1 MSDTTT
7 ELAPADHAAPDT
19 ADEPALLAWLARMR
33 DESPVWRDRF
43 GMYHL
48 FRHADVHA
56 ALRDP
61 ATFSSDTGRLA
72 PATRKV
78 NRGMLTQLDPPEHRR
93 MRAVVSSAF
102 TPKRVAALEP
112 RIRAITHSLLDDLA
126 ESARRSGAGP
136 SDREAGAAEEFD
148 LVDAL
153 AFPLPVTVIAEMLGL
168 PASDHATFRGW
179 ADRLFSMQVDDPTD
193 PELGPRVDAA
203 MADIRAY
210 LVAAVQER
218 RAAVADGTAGDDL
231 ITALVAAEVVTD
243 GSPVTLDDEEAANFS
258 LLLLLAGHITTT
270 VLLGNAVRTF
280 ADHPLPDG
288 RDPWTVLAED
298 PTTIPAALEEVLRL
312 RSPFTQTGR
321 VTTRPV
327 EVAGVT
333 IPADR
338 FVLPSLLSA
347 NHDERAFADPEAFV
361 LDRGIGRPGH
371 GACGAATGGAA
382 QTAFGHGVH
391 FCLGAPLARLEGRV
405 ALEELTA
412 RYAALAPAAHTADA
426 LRPYP
431 RGVLGVRNL
440 PVRGTPRHQG

>member
-1 MSDTTT
+1 MTETTA
-7 ELAPADHAAPDT
+7 ELAPATTDAPT
-19 ADEPALLAWLARMR
+19 TEDEPALLAWLARMR
-33 DESPVWRDRF
+33 DEQPVWRDRF
-43 GMYHL
+43 GMYHV
-48 FRHADVHA
+48 FRHADVHTV
-56 ALRDP
+56 LRDP
-61 ATFSSDTGRLA
+61 ATFSSDSGRIL
-72 PATRKV
+72 PAARTT
-78 NRGMLTQLDPPEHRR
+78 NRGMLTQIDPPEHRR

-102 TPKRVAALEP
+102 TPKRVAALES
-112 RIRAITHSLLDDLA
+112 RIRAITRSLLDDVVT
-126 ESARRSGAGP
+126 
-136 SDREAGAAEEFD
+136 DEFD

-168 PASDHATFRGW
+168 PAADHDTFRGW

-193 PELGPRVDAA
+193 PELGARVAAA
-203 MADIRAY
+203 MTDIREY

-231 ITALVAAEVVTD
+231 ITALVTAEVVTD
-243 GSPVTLDDEEAANFS
+243 GSPVLLDDEEAANFS

-270 VLLGNAVRTF
+270 VLLGNAIRTF
-280 ADHPLPDG
+280 HDHPLATDHPMADG
-288 RDPWTVLAED
+288 RDVWSVLGED
-298 PTTIPAALEEVLRL
+298 PTLIPAAIEEVLRL

-321 VTTRPV
+321 VTMRDV
-327 EVAGVT
+327 EIAGTT

-361 LDRGIGRPGH
+361 LDRGIG
-371 GACGAATGGAA
+371 GGA

-412 RYAALAPAAHTADA
+412 RYAALAPAETAPAA

-431 RGVLGVRNL
+431 RGVLGVRTL
-440 PVRGTPRHQG
+440 PVRGVRRHEG

>member
-1 MSDTTT
+1 MTETTA
-7 ELAPADHAAPDT
+7 ELAPATTDT
-19 ADEPALLAWLARMR
+19 PTTEDEPALLAWLARMR
-33 DESPVWRDRF
+33 DEQPVWRDRF
-43 GMYHL
+43 GMYHV
-48 FRHADVHA
+48 FRHADVHTV
-56 ALRDP
+56 LRDP
-61 ATFSSDTGRLA
+61 ATFSSDSGRIL
-72 PATRKV
+72 PAARTT
-78 NRGMLTQLDPPEHRR
+78 NRGMLTQIDPPEHRR

-102 TPKRVAALEP
+102 TPKRVAALES
-112 RIRAITHSLLDDLA
+112 RIRAITRSLLDDVVT
-126 ESARRSGAGP
+126 
-136 SDREAGAAEEFD
+136 DEFD

-168 PASDHATFRGW
+168 PAADHDIFRGW

-193 PELGPRVDAA
+193 PELGARVAAA
-203 MADIRAY
+203 MTDIREY

-231 ITALVAAEVVTD
+231 ITALVTAEVVTD
-243 GSPVTLDDEEAANFS
+243 GSPVLLDDEEAANFS

-270 VLLGNAVRTF
+270 VLLGNAIRTF
-280 ADHPLPDG
+280 HDHPLATDHPMAHG
-288 RDPWTVLAED
+288 RDVWSVLGED
-298 PTTIPAALEEVLRL
+298 PTLIPAAIEEVLRL

-321 VTTRPV
+321 VTMRDV
-327 EVAGVT
+327 EIAGTT

-361 LDRGIGRPGH
+361 PDRGIG
-371 GACGAATGGAA
+371 GGA

-412 RYAALAPAAHTADA
+412 RYASLTPAETTAAA

-431 RGVLGVRNL
+431 RGVLGVRSL
-440 PVRGTPRHQG
+440 PVRGTRRHKG

>member
-1 MSDTTT
+1 MTDTGTAAP
-7 ELAPADHAAPDT
+7 ELAPADHDAPPT
-19 ADEPALLAWLARMR
+19 TDEPALLAWLARMR
-33 DESPVWRDRF
+33 EEAPVWRDRF

-48 FRHADVHA
+48 YRHADVHA

-61 ATFSSDTGRLA
+61 AMFSSDTSRIL
-72 PATRKV
+72 PAAKRTS
-78 NRGMLTQLDPPEHRR
+78 RGMLTQLDPPEHRR

-102 TPKRVAALEP
+102 TPKRVAALEL
-112 RIRAITHSLLDDLA
+112 RIRAITRSLLDDLV
-126 ESARRSGAGP
+126 
-136 SDREAGAAEEFD
+136 EAGRAEEFD
-148 LVDAL
+148 LVDGL

-168 PASDHATFRGW
+168 PAADHDTFRGW

-193 PELGPRVDAA
+193 PELGPRVEAA

-231 ITALVAAEVVTD
+231 ITALVTAEVVTD
-243 GSPVTLDDEEAANFS
+243 GSPVALDDEEAANFS

-270 VLLGNAVRTF
+270 VLLGNAIRTF
-280 ADHPLPDG
+280 AEHPLADG
-288 RDPWTVLAED
+288 RDTWTVLHED
-298 PTTIPAALEEVLRL
+298 PTTIPDAIEEVLRL
-312 RSPFTQTGR
+312 RSPFTETGR
-321 VTTRPV
+321 VTTHPV

-347 NHDERAFADPEAFV
+347 NHDERAFADPESFV
-361 LDRGIGRPGH
+361 LGRGIG
-371 GACGAATGGAA
+371 GGA

-412 RYAALAPAAHTADA
+412 RYASLTPAAHAPDT

-440 PVRGTPRHQG
+440 PVRGTRRYQG

>member
-1 MSDTTT
+1 MTPTT
-7 ELAPADHAAPDT
+7 ELAPADHDAPT
-19 ADEPALLAWLARMR
+19 TMDEPALLAWLARMR
-33 DESPVWRDRF
+33 DEAPVWRDRY
-43 GMYHL
+43 GMYHV
-48 FRHADVHA
+48 FRHADVHTV
-56 ALRDP
+56 LRDP
-61 ATFSSDTGRLA
+61 ATFSSDSGRLSPVA
-72 PATRKV
+72 RSV
-78 NRGMLTQLDPPEHRR
+78 NRGMLTQIDPPEHRR

-102 TPKRVAALEP
+102 TPKRVAALES
-112 RIRAITHSLLDDLA
+112 RIRAITRSLLDDVT
-126 ESARRSGAGP
+126 
-136 SDREAGAAEEFD
+136 SDEFD

-168 PASDHATFRGW
+168 PASDHDTFRGW

-193 PELGPRVDAA
+193 PELGGRVAAA
-203 MADIRAY
+203 MADIREY
-210 LVAAVQER
+210 LVARVEER

-231 ITALVAAEVVTD
+231 ITALVTAEVVTD
-243 GSPVTLDDEEAANFS
+243 GTPVLLDDEEAANFS

-270 VLLGNAVRTF
+270 VLLGNAIRTF
-280 ADHPLPDG
+280 HDHPLAADHPLADG
-288 RDPWTVLAED
+288 RDVWTVLGED
-298 PTTIPAALEEVLRL
+298 PSLIPAAIEEVLRL

-321 VTTRPV
+321 VTTRDV
-327 EVAGVT
+327 EIAGTT

-347 NHDERAFADPEAFV
+347 NHDGNSFADPEAFV
-361 LDRGIGRPGH
+361 LDRGIGRG
-371 GACGAATGGAA
+371 A

-412 RYAALAPAAHTADA
+412 RYAALTPAETTATA

-440 PVRGTPRHQG
+440 PVRGTRRHEG

>member
-1 MSDTTT
+1 MTDAATTPAVP
-7 ELAPADHAAPDT
+7 ELAPADIDAPTT

-33 DESPVWRDRF
+33 DEAPVWRDRY
-43 GMYHL
+43 GMYHV
-48 FRHADVHA
+48 FRHADVHTV
-56 ALRDP
+56 LRDP
-61 ATFSSDTGRLA
+61 ATFSSDSGRLSPVA
-72 PATRKV
+72 RTV
-78 NRGMLTQLDPPEHRR
+78 NRGMLTQIDPPEHRR

-112 RIRAITHSLLDDLA
+112 RIRAITRSLLDT
-126 ESARRSGAGP
+126 
-136 SDREAGAAEEFD
+136 AAEDGHGTEFD

-168 PASDHATFRGW
+168 PASDHDTFRGW

-193 PELGPRVDAA
+193 PELGARVQAA
-203 MADIRAY
+203 MVDIRDY
-210 LVAAVQER
+210 LVARVEER

-231 ITALVAAEVVTD
+231 ITALVTAEVVTD
-243 GSPVTLDDEEAANFS
+243 GSPVLLDDEEAANFS

-270 VLLGNAVRTF
+270 VLLGNAIRTF
-280 ADHPLPDG
+280 QDHPLADG
-288 RDPWTVLAED
+288 RDVWTVLGED
-298 PTTIPAALEEVLRL
+298 PTLIPAAIEEVLRL

-321 VTTRPV
+321 VTTRDV
-327 EVAGVT
+327 EIAGTT

-338 FVLPSLLSA
+338 FVLPDLLSA
-347 NHDERAFADPEAFV
+347 NHDGNAFADPEAFV
-361 LDRGIGRPGH
+361 LDRGIG
-371 GACGAATGGAA
+371 GGA

-412 RYAALAPAAHTADA
+412 RYAALAPAESTAEA

-431 RGVLGVRNL
+431 RGVLGVRSL
-440 PVRGTPRHQG
+440 PVRGVERHRG

>member
-1 MSDTTT
+1 MTDTGTAAP
-7 ELAPADHAAPDT
+7 ELAPADHEPPPT
-19 ADEPALLAWLARMR
+19 TDEPALLAWLAQMR
-33 DESPVWRDRF
+33 EERPVSRDRF

-48 FRHADVHA
+48 YRHADVHA

-61 ATFSSDTGRLA
+61 ATFSSDTSRIL
-72 PATRKV
+72 PAAKRTS
-78 NRGMLTQLDPPEHRR
+78 RGMLTQLDPPEHRR

-112 RIRAITHSLLDDLA
+112 RIRAITRSLLDDLV
-126 ESARRSGAGP
+126 
-136 SDREAGAAEEFD
+136 EAGRAEEFD

-168 PASDHATFRGW
+168 PAADHETFRGW

-193 PELGPRVDAA
+193 PELGPRVEAV

-231 ITALVAAEVVTD
+231 ITALVTAEIVTD
-243 GSPVTLDDEEAANFS
+243 GSPVALDDEEAANFS

-270 VLLGNAVRTF
+270 VLLGNAIRTF
-280 ADHPLPDG
+280 ADHPLADG
-288 RDPWTVLAED
+288 RDTWTVLHED
-298 PTTIPAALEEVLRL
+298 PTTIPDAIEEVLRL
-312 RSPFTQTGR
+312 RSPFIETGR
-321 VTTRPV
+321 VTTHPV
-327 EVAGVT
+327 EVGGVR

-347 NHDERAFADPEAFV
+347 NHDERAFADPESFV
-361 LDRGIGRPGH
+361 LGRGIG
-371 GACGAATGGAA
+371 GGA

-412 RYAALAPAAHTADA
+412 RYASLTPAAHAPDT
-426 LRPYP
+426 LGPYP
-431 RGVLGVRNL
+431 RGVLGVRHL
-440 PVRGTPRHQG
+440 PVRGTRRYQG

>member
-1 MSDTTT
+1 
-7 ELAPADHAAPDT
+7 
-19 ADEPALLAWLARMR
+19 
-33 DESPVWRDRF
+33 
-43 GMYHL
+43 
-48 FRHADVHA
+48 
-56 ALRDP
+56 
-61 ATFSSDTGRLA
+61 
-72 PATRKV
+72 
-78 NRGMLTQLDPPEHRR
+78 
-93 MRAVVSSAF
+93 
-102 TPKRVAALEP
+102 
-112 RIRAITHSLLDDLA
+112 
-126 ESARRSGAGP
+126 
-136 SDREAGAAEEFD
+136 
-148 LVDAL
+148 
-153 AFPLPVTVIAEMLGL
+153 VIAEMLGL
-168 PASDHATFRGW
+168 PAADHDTFRGW

-193 PELGPRVDAA
+193 PELGPRVAAA

-210 LVAAVQER
+210 LVAAVEER

-231 ITALVAAEVVTD
+231 ITALVTAEVITD
-243 GSPVTLDDEEAANFS
+243 GSPAMLDDEEAANFS

-280 ADHPLPDG
+280 ADHRLPDG
-288 RDPWTVLAED
+288 RDPWTVIAED
-298 PTTIPAALEEVLRL
+298 PATIPAAIEEVLRL

-361 LDRGIGRPGH
+361 LDRGIG
-371 GACGAATGGAA
+371 GGA

-412 RYAALAPAAHTADA
+412 RYATLAPATHAPEA

-440 PVRGTPRHQG
+440 PVRGTRRYRG

>member
-1 MSDTTT
+1 MTQPTT
-7 ELAPADHAAPDT
+7 ELAPADQDAPTT

-33 DESPVWRDRF
+33 DEAPVWRDRY
-43 GMYHL
+43 GMYHV
-48 FRHADVHA
+48 FRHADVHTV
-56 ALRDP
+56 LRDP
-61 ATFSSDTGRLA
+61 ATFSSDSGRLSPVA
-72 PATRKV
+72 KAT
-78 NRGMLTQLDPPEHRR
+78 NRGMLTQIDPPEHRR

-102 TPKRVAALEP
+102 TPRRVAALES
-112 RIRAITHSLLDDLA
+112 RIRAITRSLLDDA
-126 ESARRSGAGP
+126 V
-136 SDREAGAAEEFD
+136 DDQFD

-168 PASDHATFRGW
+168 PASDHDTFRGW

-193 PELGPRVDAA
+193 PELGPRVAAA
-203 MADIRAY
+203 MADIREY
-210 LVAAVQER
+210 LVARVEER

-231 ITALVAAEVVTD
+231 ITALVTAEVVTD
-243 GSPVTLDDEEAANFS
+243 GSPVLLDDEEAANFS

-270 VLLGNAVRTF
+270 VLLGNAIRTF
-280 ADHPLPDG
+280 HDHPLADG
-288 RDPWTVLAED
+288 RDVWTVLGED
-298 PTTIPAALEEVLRL
+298 PSLIPAAIEEVLRL

-321 VTTRPV
+321 VTMHDV
-327 EVAGVT
+327 EIAGTT

-361 LDRGIGRPGH
+361 LDRGV
-371 GACGAATGGAA
+371 GGGA

-412 RYAALAPAAHTADA
+412 RYAALSPAENAPAT

-440 PVRGTPRHQG
+440 PVRGVRRHQG

>member
-1 MSDTTT
+1 MSESTT
-7 ELAPADHAAPDT
+7 ELAPAEVDAPT
-19 ADEPALLAWLARMR
+19 TTDEPALLAWLARMR
-33 DESPVWRDRF
+33 DEAPVWRDRY
-43 GMYHL
+43 GMYHV
-48 FRHADVHA
+48 FRHADVHTV
-56 ALRDP
+56 LRDP
-61 ATFSSDTGRLA
+61 VTFSSDTGRLSPVA
-72 PATRKV
+72 KAT
-78 NRGMLTQLDPPEHRR
+78 NRGMLTQIDPPEHRR
-93 MRAVVSSAF
+93 LRAVVSSAF
-102 TPKRVAALEP
+102 TPKRVAALES
-112 RIRAITHSLLDDLA
+112 RIRAITRSLLDDVA
-126 ESARRSGAGP
+126 
-136 SDREAGAAEEFD
+136 DEEFD

-168 PASDHATFRGW
+168 PAADHELFRGW

-193 PELGPRVDAA
+193 PELGPRVAAA

-243 GSPVTLDDEEAANFS
+243 GSPVLLDDEEAANFS

-280 ADHPLPDG
+280 ADHPLADG
-288 RDPWTVLAED
+288 RDTWTVLGED
-298 PTTIPAALEEVLRL
+298 PALIPAAIEEVLRL

-321 VTTRPV
+321 VTTHDV
-327 EVAGVT
+327 EIAGTT

-347 NHDERAFADPEAFV
+347 NHDGHAFADPEAFV
-361 LDRGIGRPGH
+361 LDRGIG
-371 GACGAATGGAA
+371 GGA

-412 RYAALAPAAHTADA
+412 RYAALVPAETTSAA

-431 RGVLGVRNL
+431 RGVLGVRSL
-440 PVRGTPRHQG
+440 PVRGTRHHEG

>member
-1 MSDTTT
+1 MTPTT
-7 ELAPADHAAPDT
+7 ELAPADHDTPTT

-33 DESPVWRDRF
+33 DEAPVWRDRY
-43 GMYHL
+43 GMYHV
-48 FRHADVHA
+48 FRHADVHTV
-56 ALRDP
+56 LRDP
-61 ATFSSDTGRLA
+61 ATFSSDSGRLSPVA
-72 PATRKV
+72 KAT
-78 NRGMLTQLDPPEHRR
+78 NRGMLTQIDPPEHRR

-112 RIRAITHSLLDDLA
+112 RIRAITRSLLDDV
-126 ESARRSGAGP
+126 E
-136 SDREAGAAEEFD
+136 DEEFD

-168 PASDHATFRGW
+168 PASDHDTFRGW

-193 PELGPRVDAA
+193 PELGPRVAAA
-203 MADIRAY
+203 MADIREY
-210 LVAAVQER
+210 LVARVEER

-231 ITALVAAEVVTD
+231 ITALVTAEVVTD
-243 GSPVTLDDEEAANFS
+243 GSPVLLDDEEAANFS

-270 VLLGNAVRTF
+270 VLLGNAIRTF
-280 ADHPLPDG
+280 HDHPLADG
-288 RDPWTVLAED
+288 RDVWTVLGED
-298 PTTIPAALEEVLRL
+298 PSLIPAAIEEVLRL

-321 VTTRPV
+321 VTMHDV
-327 EVAGVT
+327 EIAGTT

-361 LDRGIGRPGH
+361 LDRGIG
-371 GACGAATGGAA
+371 GGA

-412 RYAALAPAAHTADA
+412 RYAGLTPAESAAAT

-440 PVRGTPRHQG
+440 PVRGSRRHKG

>member
-1 MSDTTT
+1 MTESTI
-7 ELAPADHAAPDT
+7 ELAPAEVAAPDA

-33 DESPVWRDRF
+33 DEAPVWRDRF
-43 GMYHL
+43 GMYHV
-48 FRHADVHA
+48 FRHADVHTV
-56 ALRDP
+56 LRDP
-61 ATFSSDTGRLA
+61 ATFSSDSGRLM
-72 PATRKV
+72 PAARTT
-78 NRGMLTQLDPPEHRR
+78 NRGMLTQIDPPEHRR
-93 MRAVVSSAF
+93 LRAVVSSAF

-112 RIRAITHSLLDDLA
+112 RIRAITRSLLDTLA
-126 ESARRSGAGP
+126 EDGDP
-136 SDREAGAAEEFD
+136 TEFD

-168 PASDHATFRGW
+168 PASDHETFRGW

-193 PELGPRVDAA
+193 PELGPRVAAA
-203 MADIRAY
+203 MTDIREY
-210 LVAAVQER
+210 LVARVRER

-231 ITALVAAEVVTD
+231 ITALVVAEVITD
-243 GSPVTLDDEEAANFS
+243 GSPVLLDDEEAANFS

-270 VLLGNAVRTF
+270 VLLGNAIRTF
-280 ADHPLPDG
+280 HDHPLADG
-288 RDPWTVLAED
+288 RDVWTVLAED
-298 PTTIPAALEEVLRL
+298 PSRIPAAIEEVLRL

-321 VTTRPV
+321 VTMRDV
-327 EVAGVT
+327 EIAGTT

-361 LDRGIGRPGH
+361 LDRGVGGAGH
-371 GACGAATGGAA
+371 GARGAALGGAA

-412 RYAALAPAAHTADA
+412 RYAALAPAETAPAA

-440 PVRGTPRHQG
+440 PVRGTERHRK

>member
-1 MSDTTT
+1 MTQPTT
-7 ELAPADHAAPDT
+7 ELAPAEFDAPT
-19 ADEPALLAWLARMR
+19 TEDEPALLDWLARMR
-33 DESPVWRDRF
+33 ADQPVWRDRH
-43 GMYHL
+43 GIYHV
-48 FRHADVHA
+48 FRHVDVHTI
-56 ALRDP
+56 LRDP
-61 ATFSSDTGRLA
+61 ATFSSDSGRLSPVA
-72 PATRKV
+72 KTV

-102 TPKRVAALEP
+102 TPKRVAAMEA
-112 RIRAITHSLLDDLA
+112 RIRAITRSLLDDVP
-126 ESARRSGAGP
+126 GG
-136 SDREAGAAEEFD
+136 EFD

-168 PASDHATFRGW
+168 PASDHETFRGW
-179 ADRLFSMQVDDPTD
+179 ADRLFSMQVDDPFD
-193 PELGPRVDAA
+193 PELGTRVQAA
-203 MADIRAY
+203 MADIRDY
-210 LVAAVQER
+210 LVARVQER

-231 ITALVAAEVVTD
+231 ITALVTAEVVTD
-243 GSPVTLDDEEAANFS
+243 GTPVLLDDEEAANFS

-270 VLLGNAVRTF
+270 VLLGNAIRTF
-280 ADHPLPDG
+280 HDHPLADG
-288 RDPWTVLAED
+288 RDTWTVLGED
-298 PTTIPAALEEVLRL
+298 PTTIPAAIEEVLRL

-321 VTTRPV
+321 VTTRDV
-327 EVAGVT
+327 EIAGVT

-347 NHDERAFADPEAFV
+347 NHDGSAFDDPEAFV
-361 LDRGIGRPGH
+361 LERGIGGPGH
-371 GACGAATGGAA
+371 EAGGAAPRGAA

-412 RYAALAPAAHTADA
+412 RYGALTPAANAPEA

-440 PVRGTPRHQG
+440 PVRGTLRHGG

>member
-1 MSDTTT
+1 MTDTSELARAEHDAPTTT
-7 ELAPADHAAPDT
+7 
-19 ADEPALLAWLARMR
+19 DEPALLAWLARMR
-33 DESPVWRDRF
+33 DESPVWRDRY
-43 GMYHL
+43 GMYHV
-48 FRHADVHA
+48 FRHADVHTV
-56 ALRDP
+56 LRDP
-61 ATFSSDTGRLA
+61 ATFSSDSGRLSRVA
-72 PATRKV
+72 KEA

-93 MRAVVSSAF
+93 LRAVVSSAF
-102 TPKRVAALEP
+102 TPRRVAALEH
-112 RIRAITHSLLDDLA
+112 RIRAITRSLLDDV
-126 ESARRSGAGP
+126 GT
-136 SDREAGAAEEFD
+136 EFD

-168 PASDHATFRGW
+168 PASDHETFRGW

-193 PELGPRVDAA
+193 PELGARVRDA
-203 MADIRAY
+203 MADIREY
-210 LVAAVQER
+210 LVARVQER

-231 ITALVAAEVVTD
+231 ITALVTAEVITD
-243 GSPVTLDDEEAANFS
+243 GSPALLDDDEAANFS

-270 VLLGNAVRTF
+270 VLLGNALRTF
-280 ADHPLPDG
+280 HDHPLAGDHRLADG
-288 RDPWTVLAED
+288 RNPWEAMVED
-298 PTTIPAALEEVLRL
+298 PTTIPAAIEEVLRL

-321 VTTRPV
+321 VTTRDV
-327 EVAGVT
+327 EIAGTT

-347 NHDERAFADPEAFV
+347 NHDERVYDDPETFV
-361 LDRGIGRPGH
+361 LDRGIG
-371 GACGAATGGAA
+371 GGA

-412 RYAALAPAAHTADA
+412 RYATLIPAAHAPET

-440 PVRGTPRHQG
+440 PVRGTRRYQG

>member
-1 MSDTTT
+1 MTSAAPTPSAAEPP
-7 ELAPADHAAPDT
+7 ELAPAGQAAPDT
-19 ADEPALLAWLARMR
+19 TDEPGLLAWLARMR

-43 GMYHL
+43 GMYHV

-56 ALRDP
+56 VLRDP
-61 ATFSSDTGRLA
+61 ATFSSNSGRLSPVA
-72 PATRKV
+72 KKV

-112 RIRAITHSLLDDLA
+112 RIRAITRSLLDDLV
-126 ESARRSGAGP
+126 
-136 SDREAGAAEEFD
+136 EAGAAEEFD

-168 PASDHATFRGW
+168 PAADHATFRGW
-179 ADRLFSMQVDDPTD
+179 ADRLFSMQVEDPTD
-193 PELGPRVDAA
+193 PELAPRVDAA

-218 RAAVADGTAGDDL
+218 RAAVAEGTAGDDL
-231 ITALVAAEVVTD
+231 ITALVTAEVVTD
-243 GSPVTLDDEEAANFS
+243 GTPVMLDDEEAANFS

-270 VLLGNAVRTF
+270 VLLGNAIRTF
-280 ADHPLPDG
+280 ADHPLADG
-288 RDPWTVLAED
+288 RDPWTVVAQD
-298 PTTIPAALEEVLRL
+298 PTTLPAALEEVLRL

-347 NHDERAFADPEAFV
+347 NHDERAFPDPETFV
-361 LDRGIGRPGH
+361 LDRGIG
-371 GACGAATGGAA
+371 GGA

-391 FCLGAPLARLEGRV
+391 FCLGAPLARLESRV

-412 RYAALAPAAHTADA
+412 RYSALAPAAHAVDA

-431 RGVLGVRNL
+431 RGVLGVRTL
-440 PVRGTPRHQG
+440 PVRGTRHYQG